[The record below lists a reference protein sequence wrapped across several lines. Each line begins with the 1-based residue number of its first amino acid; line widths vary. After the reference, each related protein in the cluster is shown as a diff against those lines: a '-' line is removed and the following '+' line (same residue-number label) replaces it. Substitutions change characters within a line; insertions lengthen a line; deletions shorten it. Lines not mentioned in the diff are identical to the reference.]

1 MSNVLVLNMSE
12 NLIMNGYQHVSDD
25 DVLSIKHKCSRITL
39 YRDVECRVMQ
49 VCDVIYGKYLAL
61 DAKYGDR
68 EWPVSIKQLM
78 GASEAF
84 RNAVTRTSPK
94 KPRWHVQKA
103 Y

>member
-1 MSNVLVLNMSE
+1 MSNVLVLNMEE
-12 NLIMNGYQHVSDD
+12 NLITNAYQHVSDD
-25 DVLSIKHKCSRITL
+25 DVLSIKHKYSRLAL
-39 YRDVECRVMQ
+39 YKNARECRVMQ

-94 KPRWHVQKA
+94 KPRWYVKKA
-103 Y
+103 